1 MESMENIQMW
11 RATREEFIMN
21 ENTVYAIEKYLKD
34 NNITDLSITKS
45 KMTLRVEGKQFLIRE
60 HIEAMLLALISGGNK
75 WYKVERQLVNI
86 KRLFFEYEP
95 DKILKHDGNY
105 YFNGLKNL
113 GVNGRFAKRQMA
125 EVHHNIKVLQSLDN
139 DYGSIDKF
147 LESRPINEIVKILAD
162 FKSKYKLNQMGVALV
177 CEYLRNVGIDTA
189 KPDKHMMRMLG
200 CERLGISSR
209 KKASHYEVISAFYE
223 LSRETGMWAAD
234 LDYLFWCYCADGK
247 AEICSANPKCDKCV
261 IRGDCN
267 KFR

>member
-1 MESMENIQMW
+1 M
-11 RATREEFIMN
+11 
-21 ENTVYAIEKYLKD
+21 
-34 NNITDLSITKS
+34 
-45 KMTLRVEGKQFLIRE
+45 
-60 HIEAMLLALISGGNK
+60 
-75 WYKVERQLVNI
+75 
-86 KRLFFEYEP
+86 
-95 DKILKHDGNY
+95 
-105 YFNGLKNL
+105 
-113 GVNGRFAKRQMA
+113 NGRFAKRQMA

-234 LDYLFWCYCADGK
+234 LDYLFGVIVQMEK
-247 AEICSANPKCDKCV
+247 LKFVLRILNVISALLGGTAISSDN
-261 IRGDCN
+261 
-267 KFR
+267 